1 MTFMGTEE
9 LIFGLIGGLGLFF
22 IGMRFMSEGLQ
33 KAAGDRLRKILETL
47 TNNRVVAAFIGL
59 AVTSIIQSSS
69 ATTVMTVSFVN
80 AGLMTLNQAIGII
93 IGANI
98 GTTITAQII
107 AFKIHHYALP
117 AIGLGVG
124 LRLFARG
131 NMWRSIG
138 EVIMGF
144 GMLFFGLAI
153 MKGAMSPLKDSPV
166 VREIFIKF
174 DGNPLLGVLV
184 GTIFTIMMQSSS
196 VTVGVIMTLAASG
209 LLSFYGSVA
218 LILGDNIGT
227 TITAQLASIGTNTA
241 ARRTAQAHTLF
252 NVFGV
257 LYILLLF
264 PFFLKLVDWLSLGDP
279 DLLVKTA
286 AQAKGFGMEL
296 GDKPYIARHIANAHT
311 LFNVVNTLIFLPLL
325 GVLARISNWI
335 IPQRREEEEQF
346 HLVYLNTKFVD
357 SPPMAIEQARSE
369 TVRMGGISLAMVDGV
384 MEALFA
390 NTTKG
395 LEQVRKKEGVVDLL
409 QREIISFLVRTS
421 QGSLSP
427 ENSREI
433 NSIIHMVN
441 NIERVGD
448 HAENLCGLV
457 ERKVRLKLPFTEQ
470 ATADIREIYSVSR
483 EFLELVING
492 IRERNR
498 YIKPEA
504 DAYEERVNYLEDSMR
519 EGHIGRLNNGICGV
533 DPGLVFIDML
543 TNFEKIGD
551 QCFNI
556 AEAVVGIK

>member
-1 MTFMGTEE
+1 MGTEE
-9 LIFGLIGGLGLFF
+9 LIFGLIGGLGLLF

-33 KAAGDRLRKILETL
+33 KAAGDRLRRILETL
-47 TNNRVVAAFIGL
+47 TNNRVVATFVGI

-80 AGLMTLNQAIGII
+80 AGLMTLKQAIGIVL
-93 IGANI
+93 GANI
-98 GTTITAQII
+98 GTTVTAQII

-131 NMWRSIG
+131 SRWRSIG

-153 MKGAMSPLKDSPV
+153 MKDAMSPLKDSPV

-174 DGNPLLGVLV
+174 DGNPFLGVLV

-196 VTVGVIMTLAASG
+196 VTVGVTMTLAASG

-241 ARRTAQAHTLF
+241 ARRTAQVHTLF
-252 NVFGV
+252 NVIGV
-257 LYILLLF
+257 IYILLLF
-264 PFFLKLVDWLSLGDP
+264 PYFLKFVDFLTPGSP
-279 DLLVKTA
+279 DFLIKTGAQVKE
-286 AQAKGFGMEL
+286 FGMEL

-325 GVLARISNWI
+325 GVLAKISSWM
-335 IPQRREEEEQF
+335 IPQRREEEEF

-369 TVRMGGISLAMVDGV
+369 TVRMGEISLAMVDGV
-384 MEALFA
+384 MEAFFT
-390 NTTKG
+390 NTIKG

-421 QGSLSP
+421 QSPLSA
-427 ENSREI
+427 EDSREI

-448 HAENLCGLV
+448 HAENLCNLV
-457 ERKVRLKLPFTEQ
+457 ERKIRLKLPFTEM
-470 ATADIREIYSVSR
+470 AADDIREIYSVSR
-483 EFLELVING
+483 EFLVLVIKG
-492 IRERNR
+492 IKERDR

-504 DAYEERVNYLEDSMR
+504 DAYEERINYLEDTAR
-519 EGHIGRLNNGICGV
+519 GRHIERLNNGICGV

-551 QCFNI
+551 HCFNI